1 MTSVTSFVIRNFH
14 VIRLRQFIRPNRSS
28 ADVELSTVECFGISG
43 SGVSNNEHLKK
54 FSAIVRHNQPRHLIV
69 ILGGNYLILN
79 CIDSVECV
87 LNKLIAFVTQLKVLF
102 NIQYVTTLSF
112 FEREQTRYLSPDSY
126 I

>member
-1 MTSVTSFVIRNFH
+1 MTSVTSFVNRNFH

-43 SGVSNNEHLKK
+43 SGVSNNEHLRK

-69 ILGGNYLILN
+69 ILGGNYLDSP
-79 CIDSVECV
+79 DSVECV
-87 LNKLIAFVTQLKVLF
+87 LNKLIAFVTQLKVLL

-112 FEREQTRYLSPDSY
+112 FEREQTRHLSPDSY